1 VDFQRREASEI
12 IAGVLLLA
20 FVLVATPQARAGD
33 PRLRVAQREATKMRK
48 VLSENFQ
55 AINEENLKKLIGT
68 TSRFTGTPQEMAEF
82 AAEAEQMFKDTDVY
96 MRLVDFQLTDFSPPF
111 ADAQVTQLTLPAEDK
126 DTQDARP
133 GKAMGR
139 LEFRDKSALLPEFE
153 LCTYKQRFH
162 FENGKWKVH
171 RVLSQPVKAERPSE
185 AK

>member
-1 VDFQRREASEI
+1 V
-12 IAGVLLLA
+12 V
-20 FVLVATPQARAGD
+20 
-33 PRLRVAQREATKMRK
+33 QREATKMRK
-48 VLSENFQ
+48 VLDENFQ

-82 AAEAEQMFKDTDVY
+82 AAEAKQMFKDTDVY

-126 DTQDARP
+126 DTQDVRTGEAT
-133 GKAMGR
+133 GR
-139 LEFRDKSALLPEFE
+139 LEFRDKSALLPEFD

-171 RVLSQPVKAERPSE
+171 RVLSQPVKAEWPAE

>member
-1 VDFQRREASEI
+1 MGYLKRRLSRGAFPLF
-12 IAGVLLLA
+12 AVLWCAIGQPALA
-20 FVLVATPQARAGD
+20 LPPD
-33 PRLRVAQREATKMRK
+33 SPIAQREAKKMRK
-48 VLSENFQ
+48 VLDDNFQ
-55 AINEENLKKLIGT
+55 AINEESLKKLIGT

-133 GKAMGR
+133 GEATGR

-171 RVLSQPVKAERPSE
+171 RVVSE
-185 AK
+185 PEKVVLPPH

>member
-1 VDFQRREASEI
+1 MQAFPLFA
-12 IAGVLLLA
+12 VLWCAVSQPALA
-20 FVLVATPQARAGD
+20 LPPD
-33 PRLRVAQREATKMRK
+33 SPIAQREAQKMRK
-48 VLSENFQ
+48 VLEENFQ
-55 AINEENLKKLIGT
+55 AVNEEKLKKLIGT

-96 MRLVDFQLTDFSPPF
+96 MRLVDLTLTDFSPPF

-139 LEFRDKSALLPEFE
+139 LEFRDKSALLPEYE

-171 RVLSQPVKAERPSE
+171 RVLSQPVKAEWPAE
-185 AK
+185 ATR

>member
-1 VDFQRREASEI
+1 VGYLKRRLSRGAFPLF
-12 IAGVLLLA
+12 AVLWCALGQPALA
-20 FVLVATPQARAGD
+20 LPPD
-33 PRLRVAQREATKMRK
+33 SPIAQREAKKMRK
-48 VLSENFQ
+48 VLDDNFQ
-55 AINEENLKKLIGT
+55 AINEESLKKLIGT

-96 MRLVDFQLTDFSPPF
+96 MRLVDLQLTDFSPPF

-133 GKAMGR
+133 GKAMDR

-171 RVLSQPVKAERPSE
+171 RVLSQPVKTEWPNKE
-185 AK
+185 